1 MSKDAKHPVSGIA
14 DDLTSPE
21 VLEQITCWSQQAGVS
36 EVEIETDAGESIS
49 ISLQASGKI
58 SSSERSSQALPV
70 VDTPIRT
77 AGAKAPLS
85 PCVGRFVERHSHYGN
100 VPVAEGTTLRAGE
113 IVGFVK
119 TGPLLVASRSVQNVI
134 VTDILVKAGDLVGF
148 GDPLFKVEPT
158 S

>member
-1 MSKDAKHPVSGIA
+1 MSKDAKHPVSGIT

-21 VLEQITCWSQQAGVS
+21 VLEQITCWLQQAGVS

-49 ISLQASGKI
+49 ISLQASGKA
-58 SSSERSSQALPV
+58 SSREPSSQALPV
-70 VDTPIRT
+70 VEAPIRT
-77 AGAKAPLS
+77 VGAKAPLS

-100 VPVAEGTTLRAGE
+100 APVAEGTTLRAGE

-119 TGPLLVASRSVQNVI
+119 TGPLLVASRSAQDVI

>member
-1 MSKDAKHPVSGIA
+1 MSKDAKHPVSGIT

-21 VLEQITCWSQQAGVS
+21 VLEQITCWLRQAGVS

-49 ISLQASGKI
+49 ICLQASDKA
-58 SSSERSSQALPV
+58 SSEPSSQSLSV
-70 VDTPIRT
+70 VEAPIRT

-85 PCVGRFVERHSHYGN
+85 PCVGRFVERHSYYGN
-100 VPVAEGTTLRAGE
+100 VPVAEETTLRAGE
-113 IVGFVK
+113 IVAFVK
-119 TGPLLVASRSVQNVI
+119 TGPLLVASRSVQDVI
-134 VTDILVKAGDLVGF
+134 VTDLLIKAGDLVGF

>member
-1 MSKDAKHPVSGIA
+1 MSKDAKHPANGIV
-14 DDLTSPE
+14 DDFTSLE
-21 VLEQITCWSQQAGVS
+21 VLEQITCWLQQAGVS
-36 EVEIETDAGESIS
+36 EVEIETDTGESIS

-58 SSSERSSQALPV
+58 SRSESASQAQ
-70 VDTPIRT
+70 PIVAVPLKT
-77 AGAKAPLS
+77 SGAKAPLA
-85 PCVGRFVERHSHYGN
+85 PCVGRFVERHPYYSDG
-100 VPVAEGTTLRAGE
+100 PFAAGTTIRAGE

-119 TGPLLVASRSVQNVI
+119 TGPLLVASRSVQDVI